1 MQRNRAQCVQ
11 GEIFCKSPRKLLSNT
26 WAHFQRVT
34 YTLVLSIERVPMNKS
49 QMQTVVIASLVA
61 FGLGSF
67 AWGVSR
73 PMAPAQP
80 TKIGSINLAKVLDK
94 LQEKS
99 DWEVQLT
106 ALQNQIRDQADSR
119 MKKLEAEKKQ
129 VETITDASEQQR
141 LAEQY
146 ALEKLELEQWAG
158 LKGSELDRENSLM
171 WQSIYRNLREESA
184 KLAESEGYDYII
196 VNDGTNDIMTNRE
209 VKVPLAQQVLEQIGR
224 RHMIFA
230 SPASDVSD
238 KLIVRMNNSHATA
251 PASVGPAKK

>member
-1 MQRNRAQCVQ
+1 
-11 GEIFCKSPRKLLSNT
+11 
-26 WAHFQRVT
+26 
-34 YTLVLSIERVPMNKS
+34 MNKS

-106 ALQNQIRDQADSR
+106 ALQNQMRDEADSR
-119 MKKLEAEKKQ
+119 KKKLEAEVKQ
-129 VETITDASEQQR
+129 AASATDGAEQQR
-141 LAEQY
+141 IAEQVV
-146 ALEKLELEQWAG
+146 LEQLQLEQWAT
-158 LKGSELDRENSLM
+158 LKGGELDLENSLM
-171 WQSIYRNLREESA
+171 WQSIYRHLREESA
-184 KLAESEGYDYII
+184 KLAESEDYDYII
-196 VNDGTNDIMTNRE
+196 VNDGTNEFMTSRE
-209 VKVPLAQQVLEQIGR
+209 AKVPLSQQVLEQIGR
-224 RHMIFA
+224 RHIIFA
-230 SPASDVSD
+230 SPSTDISD
-238 KLIVRMNNSHATA
+238 KLIVRMNNTHATA

>member
-1 MQRNRAQCVQ
+1 
-11 GEIFCKSPRKLLSNT
+11 
-26 WAHFQRVT
+26 
-34 YTLVLSIERVPMNKS
+34 MNKS

-106 ALQNQIRDQADSR
+106 ALQNQMRDEADSR
-119 MKKLEAEKKQ
+119 KKKLEAEVKQ
-129 VETITDASEQQR
+129 AASATDGAEQQR
-141 LAEQY
+141 IAEQVV
-146 ALEKLELEQWAG
+146 LEQLQLEQWAT
-158 LKGSELDRENSLM
+158 LKGGELDLENSLM
-171 WQSIYRNLREESA
+171 WQSIYRHLREESA
-184 KLAESEGYDYII
+184 KLAESEDYDYII
-196 VNDGTNDIMTNRE
+196 VNDGTNEIMTSRE
-209 VKVPLAQQVLEQIGR
+209 AKVPLSQQVLEQIGR
-224 RHMIFA
+224 RHIIFA
-230 SPASDVSD
+230 SPSTDISD
-238 KLIVRMNNSHATA
+238 KLIVRMNNTHATA

>member
-1 MQRNRAQCVQ
+1 MLLPALTCGRLGW
-11 GEIFCKSPRKLLSNT
+11 GE
-26 WAHFQRVT
+26 
-34 YTLVLSIERVPMNKS
+34 E
-49 QMQTVVIASLVA
+49 
-61 FGLGSF
+61 
-67 AWGVSR
+67 
-73 PMAPAQP
+73 
-80 TKIGSINLAKVLDK
+80 
-94 LQEKS
+94 
-99 DWEVQLT
+99 T
-106 ALQNQIRDQADSR
+106 A
-119 MKKLEAEKKQ
+119 
-129 VETITDASEQQR
+129 ASER
-141 LAEQY
+141 DTGDINENAVEDWLPAALANDRWRRAIDLRNANSVTTAAWRAIAPVLRSPQS

-158 LKGSELDRENSLM
+158 LKGSELDRENSSM

-230 SPASDVSD
+230 SPSTDVSD

>member
-1 MQRNRAQCVQ
+1 
-11 GEIFCKSPRKLLSNT
+11 
-26 WAHFQRVT
+26 
-34 YTLVLSIERVPMNKS
+34 MNKS

-106 ALQNQIRDQADSR
+106 ALQNQMRDEADSR
-119 MKKLEAEKKQ
+119 KKKLEAEVKQ
-129 VETITDASEQQR
+129 AASATDVAEQQR
-141 LAEQY
+141 IAEQVV
-146 ALEKLELEQWAG
+146 LEQLQLEQWAT
-158 LKGSELDRENSLM
+158 LKGGELDLENSLM
-171 WQSIYRNLREESA
+171 WQSIYRHLREESA
-184 KLAESEGYDYII
+184 KLAESEDYDYII
-196 VNDGTNDIMTNRE
+196 VNDGTNEIMTSRE
-209 VKVPLAQQVLEQIGR
+209 AKVPLSQQVLEQIGR
-224 RHMIFA
+224 RHIIFA
-230 SPASDVSD
+230 SPSTDISD
-238 KLIVRMNNSHATA
+238 KLIVRMNNTHATA